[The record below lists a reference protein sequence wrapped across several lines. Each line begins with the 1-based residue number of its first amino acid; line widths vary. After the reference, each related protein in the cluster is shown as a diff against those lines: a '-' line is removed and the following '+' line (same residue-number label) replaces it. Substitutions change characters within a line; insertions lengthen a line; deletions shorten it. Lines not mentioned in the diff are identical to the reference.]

1 MISNL
6 QLTYRIARA
15 VERLYS
21 YYELS
26 GDERRELAR
35 TLGYVVLRFNKMESM
50 LMRLKDEI
58 EALDGTSLE
67 NEKIVAEYRQF
78 FKQAG
83 P

>member
-6 QLTYRIARA
+6 QLTYRVARA

-21 YYELS
+21 HYELS
-26 GDERRELAR
+26 GDERRELAT
-35 TLGYVVLRFNKMESM
+35 TLGYMILRFNKMESM
-50 LMRLKDEI
+50 LARLKDEI

-67 NEKIVAEYRQF
+67 NEKIVDEYRQY
-78 FKQAG
+78 FKVVR